1 MSLKRIIVSTIIAAT
16 CAIPLAAHAQ
26 NLTALHPLIGY
37 ECMALN
43 LSQQQ
48 LMDPS
53 IHVPIVNGPNASAPL
68 VGYASA
74 TVIASVSPP
83 TNGFRRVL
91 RLDGVP
97 GWIETKYLKPWVNPG
112 GNGQRCIPS
121 AMSNGRDG
129 FNFQ

>member
-1 MSLKRIIVSTIIAAT
+1 MSLKDIIASTIVAT
-16 CAIPLAAHAQ
+16 ACATSLAAHAQ
-26 NLTALHPLIGY
+26 TLTALNPLVGY

-53 IHVPIVNGPNASAPL
+53 THVPIVKNPDATAPL

-83 TNGFRRVL
+83 TNGFRRVD
-91 RLDGVP
+91 RKSV
-97 GWIETKYLKPWVNPG
+97 V
-112 GNGQRCIPS
+112 
-121 AMSNGRDG
+121 
-129 FNFQ
+129 